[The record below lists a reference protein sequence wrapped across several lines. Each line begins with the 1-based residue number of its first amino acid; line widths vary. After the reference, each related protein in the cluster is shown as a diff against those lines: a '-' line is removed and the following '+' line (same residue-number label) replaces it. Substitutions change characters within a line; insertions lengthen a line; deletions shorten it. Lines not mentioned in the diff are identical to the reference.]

1 MGNTR
6 IQTQI
11 AGAYL
16 IGILMILSFYYIVI
30 EVILFNAEDQFAE
43 RRLTQIS
50 HSLVAKAESTNTSTP
65 VKIDGLITLYN
76 DFRTLPQWVRA
87 QIGPIWTGLREVDT
101 EFDGREVSL
110 LVLATT
116 SLSGQKMYIVED
128 LTQSETHSDELSHIS
143 STLLVVG
150 LFVAF
155 LSSYFMLKL
164 ATTLSL
170 PLVKLSEQLQRSQP
184 EDLSQIRL
192 SSKTNKEVTILQES
206 INDYRNRLS
215 EALRRERAFTSYA
228 SHELRTPLTIIKMAT
243 KLLSEVNDP
252 KVVRYCSKLTNAS
265 LSMERLINTF
275 LILAREKID
284 FRQEMIIDHD
294 WISQLVADHQQ
305 RIQSGDVI
313 LRIDVQNETQV
324 QAPDVLV
331 YVLVGNLLSNA
342 CIHAAG
348 GVVCIRTESN
358 RITVSNSAGTD
369 LTHSDKS
376 LGHGIGLVLVKD
388 ICKKLNWIF
397 SLTPNDLDGV
407 TATILFNHEEP

>member
-16 IGILMILSFYYIVI
+16 VGILMILSFYYIVI

-43 RRLTQIS
+43 RRLAQIGP
-50 HSLVAKAESTNTSTP
+50 SLVARAESAADNSP
-65 VKIDGLITLYN
+65 VRIDGLITLYN
-76 DFRTLPQWVRA
+76 DFRTLPQWVRV
-87 QIGPIWTGLREVDT
+87 QIGPVWTGMREVDT
-101 EFDGREVSL
+101 EHDGNEVSL
-110 LVLATT
+110 LILATT
-116 SLSGQKMYIVED
+116 TSSGQKIYVVED
-128 LTQSETHSDELSHIS
+128 LTQSETQSEELSYIS
-143 STLLVVG
+143 STLLIVG

-164 ATTLSL
+164 ATTLSM
-170 PLVKLSEQLQRSQP
+170 PLVKLSEQLQKSQP

-192 SSKTNKEVTILQES
+192 SAQTSKEVTILQES

-215 EALRRERAFTSYA
+215 QALRRERSFTSYV

-243 KLLSEVNDP
+243 KLLSEVDDP
-252 KVVRYCSKLTNAS
+252 KAVRYCSKLTNAT

-284 FRQEMIIDHD
+284 FRQEMTIDYE
-294 WISQLVADHQQ
+294 WISQLAADHQQ
-305 RIQSGDVI
+305 RIQSGDVV
-313 LRIDVQNETQV
+313 LRIDVKDKTQV

-348 GVVCIRTESN
+348 GVVCIRTESD
-358 RITVSNSAGTD
+358 RIIVSNSAGTD
-369 LTHSDKS
+369 LAHSDKS

-388 ICKKLNWIF
+388 ICKKLNWKF
-397 SLTPNDLDGV
+397 SLTPNDLDGM
-407 TATILFNHEEP
+407 TASILFSH